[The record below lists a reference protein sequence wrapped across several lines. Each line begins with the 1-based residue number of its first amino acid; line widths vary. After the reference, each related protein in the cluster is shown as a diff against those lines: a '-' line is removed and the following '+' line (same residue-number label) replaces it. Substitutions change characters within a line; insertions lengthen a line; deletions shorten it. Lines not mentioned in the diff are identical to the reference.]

1 MGYTIHQIQKQFND
15 VVDTYK
21 AMLFEEV
28 KCSSTV
34 DYSSNGIYRSTVL
47 KSSVRDSVSV
57 RVNLVSKHASLYG
70 LDYPAYFIDLDA
82 DQYVYGQSKS
92 AAHYNRFYCI
102 DSNYYTLDFNEVKHA
117 RDVRFKRYLNFR
129 NNRCK
134 TIHLNISKMSDRLVT
149 YLRKA
154 IDAEL
159 NNSTKTYTLKDV
171 YFNYTSLD
179 RKLVVIIKR
188 EDNDATE
195 AFSFYTKHMYKCT

>member
-1 MGYTIHQIQKQFND
+1 MGYTMHQIQKRFND

-28 KCSSTV
+28 KRSSTV
-34 DYSSNGIYRSTVL
+34 DYSSNGIYRSTTL
-47 KSSVRDSVSV
+47 KSSARDSVSV
-57 RVNLVSKHASLYG
+57 RVNLVSKHDSLDG
-70 LDYPAYFIDLDA
+70 LDYPTYFIDLDA

-92 AAHYNRFYCI
+92 TAHYKRFYCI

-117 RDVRFKRYLNFR
+117 KDISFKRYLSFR

-134 TIHLNISKMSDRLVT
+134 TIHLNINKMSDRLVT

-154 IDAEL
+154 IGDEF
-159 NNSTKTYTLKDV
+159 SGSPKIYTLKDV

-195 AFSFYTKHMYKCT
+195 AFSFDTRHM

>member
-34 DYSSNGIYRSTVL
+34 DYTSNGIYRSTAL

-57 RVNLVSKHASLYG
+57 RVNLVSNHESLDG
-70 LDYPAYFIDLDA
+70 LDYKAYFIDLDA
-82 DQYVYGQSKS
+82 YQYVYGQSKS
-92 AAHYNRFYCI
+92 TAHYNRFYCI
-102 DSNYYTLDFNEVKHA
+102 DSNYYTLDLNEVKRA
-117 RDVRFKRYLNFR
+117 KDVSFKRYLNFR

-154 IDAEL
+154 IDTEL
-159 NNSTKTYTLKDV
+159 SDHTKTYTLKDV

-179 RKLVVIIKR
+179 RKLVIIIKR
-188 EDNDATE
+188 KDNDATE
-195 AFSFYTKHMYKCT
+195 AFSFDTRHM

>member
-34 DYSSNGIYRSTVL
+34 DYTSNGIYRSTVL
-47 KSSVRDSVSV
+47 KSSARDSVSV
-57 RVNLVSKHASLYG
+57 RVNLVSKHASLDG
-70 LDYPAYFIDLDA
+70 LDYKAYFIDLDA

-92 AAHYNRFYCI
+92 TAHYNRFYCI

-117 RDVRFKRYLNFR
+117 KDVRFKRYLNFR

-134 TIHLNISKMSDRLVT
+134 TIRLNISKMSDRLVT

-159 NNSTKTYTLKDV
+159 NNSTETYMLKDV

-179 RKLVVIIKR
+179 RNLVVIIKR

-195 AFSFYTKHMYKCT
+195 AFSFDTRHM

>member
-1 MGYTIHQIQKQFND
+1 MGYTMHQIQKHFND
-15 VVDTYK
+15 IVDTYK

-28 KCSSTV
+28 KRSSTV
-34 DYSSNGIYRSTVL
+34 DYSANGIYRSTTL
-47 KSSVRDSVSV
+47 KSSARDSVSV
-57 RVNLVSKHASLYG
+57 RVNLVSKHDSLDG

-92 AAHYNRFYCI
+92 TAHYNRFYCI
-102 DSNYYTLDFNEVKHA
+102 DSNYYTSDFNEVKHA
-117 RDVRFKRYLNFR
+117 KDVRLKRYINSR

-134 TIHLNISKMSDRLVT
+134 TIHLNINKISDRLVT

-154 IDAEL
+154 IDNEL
-159 NNSTKTYTLKDV
+159 SDHMKTYTLKDV

-195 AFSFYTKHMYKCT
+195 AFSFNTKHM

>member
-34 DYSSNGIYRSTVL
+34 DYTSNGIYRSTAL

-57 RVNLVSKHASLYG
+57 RVNLVSNHESLDG
-70 LDYPAYFIDLDA
+70 LDYKAYFIDLDA

-92 AAHYNRFYCI
+92 TAHYNRFYCI
-102 DSNYYTLDFNEVKHA
+102 DSNYYTLYLNEVKHA
-117 RDVRFKRYLNFR
+117 KDVSFKRYLNFR

-154 IDAEL
+154 IDTE
-159 NNSTKTYTLKDV
+159 SSDHTKTYTLKDV

-179 RKLVVIIKR
+179 RKLVIIIKR
-188 EDNDATE
+188 KDNDATE
-195 AFSFYTKHMYKCT
+195 AFSFDTRHM

>member
-21 AMLFEEV
+21 TMLFEEV

-34 DYSSNGIYRSTVL
+34 DYTSNGIYRSTAL

-57 RVNLVSKHASLYG
+57 RVNLVSNHESLDG
-70 LDYPAYFIDLDA
+70 LDYKAYFIDIDA
-82 DQYVYGQSKS
+82 DQCVYGQSKS
-92 AAHYNRFYCI
+92 TAHYNRFYCI
-102 DSNYYTLDFNEVKHA
+102 DSNYYTLDLNEVKRA
-117 RDVRFKRYLNFR
+117 KDVSFKRYLNFR

-154 IDAEL
+154 IDTEL
-159 NNSTKTYTLKDV
+159 SDHTKTYTLKDV

-179 RKLVVIIKR
+179 RKLVIIIKR
-188 EDNDATE
+188 KDNDATE
-195 AFSFYTKHMYKCT
+195 AFSFDTRHM

>member
-15 VVDTYK
+15 IVDTYK
-21 AMLFEEV
+21 TMLFEEV

-34 DYSSNGIYRSTVL
+34 DYTSNGIYRSTAL

-57 RVNLVSKHASLYG
+57 RVNLVSNHESLDG
-70 LDYPAYFIDLDA
+70 LDYKAYFIDLDA

-92 AAHYNRFYCI
+92 TAHYNRFYCI
-102 DSNYYTLDFNEVKHA
+102 DSNYYTLDLNEVKRA
-117 RDVRFKRYLNFR
+117 KDVSFKRYLNFR

-154 IDAEL
+154 IDTE
-159 NNSTKTYTLKDV
+159 SSDHTKTYTLKDV

-179 RKLVVIIKR
+179 RKLVIIIKR
-188 EDNDATE
+188 KDNDATE
-195 AFSFYTKHMYKCT
+195 AFSFDTRHM

>member
-34 DYSSNGIYRSTVL
+34 NYSVNSIYRSTVL
-47 KSSVRDSVSV
+47 KSQVRDSVSV
-57 RVNLVSKHASLYG
+57 RVNLVSKHPSLDG
-70 LDYPAYFIDLDA
+70 LDYQTYFIDLNV

-92 AAHYNRFYCI
+92 TAHYNRFYCI
-102 DSNYYTLDFNEVKHA
+102 GSNYYTLDLNEVKHA
-117 RDVRFKRYLNFR
+117 KDVSFKRYLNFR

-134 TIHLNISKMSDRLVT
+134 TIHLNINKMSDRLIT

-154 IDAEL
+154 IDTEL
-159 NNSTKTYTLKDV
+159 SDHTKTYTLKDV

-195 AFSFYTKHMYKCT
+195 AFSFDTKHM

>member
-21 AMLFEEV
+21 TMLFEEV

-34 DYSSNGIYRSTVL
+34 DYTSNGIYRSTAL

-57 RVNLVSKHASLYG
+57 RVNLVSNHESLDG
-70 LDYPAYFIDLDA
+70 LDYKAYFIDLDA
-82 DQYVYGQSKS
+82 DQYVYCQSKS
-92 AAHYNRFYCI
+92 TAHYNRFYCI
-102 DSNYYTLDFNEVKHA
+102 DSNYYTLDLNEVKRA
-117 RDVRFKRYLNFR
+117 KDVSFKRYLNFR

-154 IDAEL
+154 IDTEL
-159 NNSTKTYTLKDV
+159 SDHTKTYTLKDV

-179 RKLVVIIKR
+179 RKLVIIIKR
-188 EDNDATE
+188 KDNDATE
-195 AFSFYTKHMYKCT
+195 AFSFDTRHM

>member
-1 MGYTIHQIQKQFND
+1 MGYTIHQIQKLFND

-34 DYSSNGIYRSTVL
+34 YHTSNGIYRSTVL
-47 KSSVRDSVSV
+47 KSSARDSVSV
-57 RVNLVSKHASLYG
+57 RVNLVSKHASLDG
-70 LDYPAYFIDLDA
+70 LDYQTYFIDLNV

-92 AAHYNRFYCI
+92 TAHYNRFYGI

-117 RDVRFKRYLNFR
+117 KDVRFKRYLNFR

-154 IDAEL
+154 IDTEL
-159 NNSTKTYTLKDV
+159 SDHTKTYILKDV

-179 RKLVVIIKR
+179 RNLVVIIKR
-188 EDNDATE
+188 EDNDSTE
-195 AFSFYTKHMYKCT
+195 AFSFDTRRM

>member
-1 MGYTIHQIQKQFND
+1 MGYTIHQIQKQFNV

-34 DYSSNGIYRSTVL
+34 DYTSNGIYRSTVL
-47 KSSVRDSVSV
+47 KSSARDSVSV
-57 RVNLVSKHASLYG
+57 RVNLVSNHESLDG
-70 LDYPAYFIDLDA
+70 LDYQTYFIDLNS
-82 DQYVYGQSKS
+82 DQYVYGKSKS
-92 AAHYNRFYCI
+92 TAHYNRFYCI

-117 RDVRFKRYLNFR
+117 KDVRFKRYLNFR

-154 IDAEL
+154 IDTEL
-159 NNSTKTYTLKDV
+159 SDHTKTYILKDV

-195 AFSFYTKHMYKCT
+195 AFSFDTRHM

>member
-1 MGYTIHQIQKQFND
+1 MGYTMHQIKKRFND

-21 AMLFEEV
+21 SMLFKEV

-34 DYSSNGIYRSTVL
+34 DYTANGIYRSTIL
-47 KSSVRDSVSV
+47 KSSARDSVSV
-57 RVNLVSKHASLYG
+57 RVNLVSKHDSLDG

-82 DQYVYGQSKS
+82 DQYVYGKSKS
-92 AAHYNRFYCI
+92 TAHYNRFYCI
-102 DSNYYTLDFNEVKHA
+102 DSDYYTLDFNEVKRA
-117 RDVRFKRYLNFR
+117 RDVSFKRYFNFR

-134 TIHLNISKMSDRLVT
+134 TIHLNINKMSDRLVT

-154 IDAEL
+154 IDGEL
-159 NNSTKTYTLKDV
+159 SNSTKTYALKDV

-179 RKLVVIIKR
+179 RTLVVIIKR

-195 AFSFYTKHMYKCT
+195 AFSFDTRHM

>member
-34 DYSSNGIYRSTVL
+34 DYSVNSIYRSTVL

-57 RVNLVSKHASLYG
+57 RVNLASKHASLDG
-70 LDYPAYFIDLDA
+70 LDYQACFIDLDA

-92 AAHYNRFYCI
+92 TAHYNRFYCI
-102 DSNYYTLDFNEVKHA
+102 DSNYYTLDFNEVKRA
-117 RDVRFKRYLNFR
+117 KDVRFKRYLNFR

-134 TIHLNISKMSDRLVT
+134 TIHLNINKMSGRLVT

-154 IDAEL
+154 IDTEL
-159 NNSTKTYTLKDV
+159 SDHTKTYILKDV

-179 RKLVVIIKR
+179 RKLVVIIKQ
-188 EDNDATE
+188 EGNDTTE
-195 AFSFYTKHMYKCT
+195 AFSFDTKHM

>member
-1 MGYTIHQIQKQFND
+1 MGYTMQQIQKHFND

-21 AMLFEEV
+21 AMSFEEV

-34 DYSSNGIYRSTVL
+34 DYSANGIYRSTIL
-47 KSSVRDSVSV
+47 KSSARDSVSV
-57 RVNLVSKHASLYG
+57 RVNLVSKHDSLDG

-82 DQYVYGQSKS
+82 DQYVHGQSKS
-92 AAHYNRFYCI
+92 TAHYNRFYCI

-117 RDVRFKRYLNFR
+117 RDVSLKRYINFR
-129 NNRCK
+129 KNRCK
-134 TIHLNISKMSDRLVT
+134 TIHLNINKMSYRLVT

-154 IDAEL
+154 IDGEL
-159 NNSTKTYTLKDV
+159 SNSTKTYVLKDV

-179 RKLVVIIKR
+179 RKLIIVIKR

-195 AFSFYTKHMYKCT
+195 AFSFDTKHM

>member
-1 MGYTIHQIQKQFND
+1 MGYTIHQIQKHLND

-34 DYSSNGIYRSTVL
+34 YYSANGIYRSTIL
-47 KSSVRDSVSV
+47 KSSARDSVSV
-57 RVNLVSKHASLYG
+57 RVNLVSKHDSLDG

-82 DQYVYGQSKS
+82 DQYAYGQSNS
-92 AAHYNRFYCI
+92 TAHYNRFYYI

-117 RDVRFKRYLNFR
+117 RDVSFKRYLNFR

-134 TIHLNISKMSDRLVT
+134 TIHLNINKMSDRLVT
-149 YLRKA
+149 YLRKV

-159 NNSTKTYTLKDV
+159 SDSTKTYVLKDV

-179 RKLVVIIKR
+179 RKLIIIIKR

-195 AFSFYTKHMYKCT
+195 AFSFDTKHI

>member
-1 MGYTIHQIQKQFND
+1 MGYTIRQIQKHFND

-34 DYSSNGIYRSTVL
+34 DYSMNGIYRSTVL
-47 KSSVRDSVSV
+47 KSSARDSVSV
-57 RVNLVSKHASLYG
+57 RVNLVSKHDSLYG

-82 DQYVYGQSKS
+82 DQYAYGQSKS
-92 AAHYNRFYCI
+92 TAHYDRFYYI
-102 DSNYYTLDFNEVKHA
+102 DNNYYTLDFNEVKHA
-117 RDVRFKRYLNFR
+117 RDVSLKRYISFR

-134 TIHLNISKMSDRLVT
+134 TIHLNINKMSDRLVT

-154 IDAEL
+154 IDGEL
-159 NNSTKTYTLKDV
+159 SNSTKTYALKDV

-195 AFSFYTKHMYKCT
+195 AFSFDTKHM

>member
-1 MGYTIHQIQKQFND
+1 MGYTICQIQKHFND

-34 DYSSNGIYRSTVL
+34 DYSANGIYRSTIL
-47 KSSVRDSVSV
+47 KSSARDSVSV
-57 RVNLVSKHASLYG
+57 RVNLVSKHDSLDG

-82 DQYVYGQSKS
+82 DQYVYGKSKS
-92 AAHYNRFYCI
+92 TAHYNRFYCI
-102 DSNYYTLDFNEVKHA
+102 DSDYYTLDFNEVKHA
-117 RDVRFKRYLNFR
+117 RDVSLKRYINFR

-134 TIHLNISKMSDRLVT
+134 TIHLNINKMSDRLVT

-154 IDAEL
+154 IDGEL
-159 NNSTKTYTLKDV
+159 SNSTKTYALKDV

-179 RKLVVIIKR
+179 RKLVVIIKCK
-188 EDNDATE
+188 DNDATE
-195 AFSFYTKHMYKCT
+195 AFSFDTKHM

>member
-34 DYSSNGIYRSTVL
+34 DYSVNSIYRSTVL

-57 RVNLVSKHASLYG
+57 RVNLVSKHASLDG
-70 LDYPAYFIDLDA
+70 LDYKAYFIDLDA

-92 AAHYNRFYCI
+92 TAHYNRFYCI
-102 DSNYYTLDFNEVKHA
+102 DSDYYTLDFNEVKHA
-117 RDVRFKRYLNFR
+117 RDVSLKRYINFR

-134 TIHLNISKMSDRLVT
+134 TIHLNINKMSDRLIT

-154 IDAEL
+154 IDTEL
-159 NNSTKTYTLKDV
+159 SVHTETYTLKDV

-195 AFSFYTKHMYKCT
+195 AFSCDTRHM

>member
-1 MGYTIHQIQKQFND
+1 MGYTMHQIQKKFND

-21 AMLFEEV
+21 AMMFEEV

-34 DYSSNGIYRSTVL
+34 DYSSNGIYRSTTL
-47 KSSVRDSVSV
+47 KSSARDSVSV
-57 RVNLVSKHASLYG
+57 RVNLVSKHDSLDG

-92 AAHYNRFYCI
+92 TAHYNRFYCI

-117 RDVRFKRYLNFR
+117 KDVRLKRYINLR

-134 TIHLNISKMSDRLVT
+134 TIHLNINKISDRLVT
-149 YLRKA
+149 YLRNV

-159 NNSTKTYTLKDV
+159 SGSPKTYILKDV

-195 AFSFYTKHMYKCT
+195 AFSFDTRHM

>member
-34 DYSSNGIYRSTVL
+34 VYSANSVYRSTVL

-57 RVNLVSKHASLYG
+57 RVNLVSNHASLDG
-70 LDYPAYFIDLDA
+70 LDYKAYFIDLDA

-92 AAHYNRFYCI
+92 TAHYNRFYCI
-102 DSNYYTLDFNEVKHA
+102 DSNYYTLDLNEVKHA
-117 RDVRFKRYLNFR
+117 KDVRFKRYLNFR

-154 IDAEL
+154 VDDEF
-159 NNSTKTYTLKDV
+159 NDHTKTYTLKDV

-195 AFSFYTKHMYKCT
+195 AFSFDTKHM

>member
-1 MGYTIHQIQKQFND
+1 MGYTIRQIQKHFND

-34 DYSSNGIYRSTVL
+34 DYSANGIYRSTIL
-47 KSSVRDSVSV
+47 KSSARDSVSV
-57 RVNLVSKHASLYG
+57 RVNLVSKHDSLDG

-82 DQYVYGQSKS
+82 DQYVYDQSKS
-92 AAHYNRFYCI
+92 TAHYNRFYCI
-102 DSNYYTLDFNEVKHA
+102 DSDYYTLDFNEVKHA
-117 RDVRFKRYLNFR
+117 RDVSLKRYLNFR

-134 TIHLNISKMSDRLVT
+134 TIHLNINKMSDRLVT

-154 IDAEL
+154 IDGEL
-159 NNSTKTYTLKDV
+159 SNSTKTYALKDV

-179 RKLVVIIKR
+179 RKLVIIIKR

-195 AFSFYTKHMYKCT
+195 AFSFDTRRM

>member
-28 KCSSTV
+28 KCLSTV
-34 DYSSNGIYRSTVL
+34 NYSVNSIYRSTVL
-47 KSSVRDSVSV
+47 KSQVRDSVSV
-57 RVNLVSKHASLYG
+57 RVNLVSKHPSLDG
-70 LDYPAYFIDLDA
+70 LDYQTYFIDLNV

-92 AAHYNRFYCI
+92 TAHYNRFYCI
-102 DSNYYTLDFNEVKHA
+102 GSNYYTLDLNEVKHA
-117 RDVRFKRYLNFR
+117 KDVSFKRYLNFR

-134 TIHLNISKMSDRLVT
+134 TIHLNINKMSDRLIT

-154 IDAEL
+154 IDTEL
-159 NNSTKTYTLKDV
+159 SDHTKTYTLKDV

-195 AFSFYTKHMYKCT
+195 AFSFDTKHM

>member
-34 DYSSNGIYRSTVL
+34 DYTSNGIYRSTAL

-57 RVNLVSKHASLYG
+57 RVNLVSNHESLDG
-70 LDYPAYFIDLDA
+70 LDYKAYFIDLDA

-92 AAHYNRFYCI
+92 TAHYNRFYCI
-102 DSNYYTLDFNEVKHA
+102 DSNYYTLDLNEVKRA
-117 RDVRFKRYLNFR
+117 KDVSFKRYLNFR

-154 IDAEL
+154 IDTE
-159 NNSTKTYTLKDV
+159 SSDHTKTYTLKDV

-179 RKLVVIIKR
+179 RKLVIIIKR
-188 EDNDATE
+188 KDNDATE
-195 AFSFYTKHMYKCT
+195 AFSFDTRHM

>member
-1 MGYTIHQIQKQFND
+1 MGYTIHKIQKQFND

-47 KSSVRDSVSV
+47 KSSARDSVSV
-57 RVNLVSKHASLYG
+57 RVNLVSNHESLDG
-70 LDYPAYFIDLDA
+70 LDYPTYFIDLSA
-82 DQYVYGQSKS
+82 DQCVYGQSKS
-92 AAHYNRFYCI
+92 TANYNRFYCI

-117 RDVRFKRYLNFR
+117 KDVRFKRYLNFR

-134 TIHLNISKMSDRLVT
+134 TIHLNINKMSDRLVT

-159 NNSTKTYTLKDV
+159 NNSTETYMLKDV

-179 RKLVVIIKR
+179 RYLVVIIKR

-195 AFSFYTKHMYKCT
+195 AFSFDTRRM

>member
-1 MGYTIHQIQKQFND
+1 MGYTIHQIQKHFND
-15 VVDTYK
+15 VVDIYK

-34 DYSSNGIYRSTVL
+34 DYSANGIYRSTIL
-47 KSSVRDSVSV
+47 KSSARDSVSV
-57 RVNLVSKHASLYG
+57 RVNLVSKHDSLDG

-82 DQYVYGQSKS
+82 DQYVYGKSKS
-92 AAHYNRFYCI
+92 TAHYNRFYCI

-117 RDVRFKRYLNFR
+117 KDVSFKRYLIFR

-134 TIHLNISKMSDRLVT
+134 TINLNISKMSDRLVT
-149 YLRKA
+149 YLRKV

-159 NNSTKTYTLKDV
+159 SNSTKTYVLKDV

-195 AFSFYTKHMYKCT
+195 AFSFDTRHM

>member
-21 AMLFEEV
+21 TMLFEEV

-34 DYSSNGIYRSTVL
+34 DYTSNGIYRSTAL

-57 RVNLVSKHASLYG
+57 RVNLVSNHESLDG
-70 LDYPAYFIDLDA
+70 LDYKAYFIDLDA

-92 AAHYNRFYCI
+92 TAHYNRFYCI
-102 DSNYYTLDFNEVKHA
+102 DSNYYTLDLNEVKRA
-117 RDVRFKRYLNFR
+117 KDVSFKRYLNFR

-154 IDAEL
+154 IDTEL
-159 NNSTKTYTLKDV
+159 SDHTKTYTLKDV

-179 RKLVVIIKR
+179 RKLVIIIKR
-188 EDNDATE
+188 KDNDATE
-195 AFSFYTKHMYKCT
+195 AFSFDTRHM

>member
-34 DYSSNGIYRSTVL
+34 DYTSNGIYRSTVL
-47 KSSVRDSVSV
+47 KSSARDSVSV
-57 RVNLVSKHASLYG
+57 RVNLVSNNESLYG
-70 LDYPAYFIDLDA
+70 LDYQTYFIDLNV
-82 DQYVYGQSKS
+82 DQHVYGQSKS
-92 AAHYNRFYCI
+92 TAHYNRFYCI

-117 RDVRFKRYLNFR
+117 KDVRFKRYLNFR

-134 TIHLNISKMSDRLVT
+134 TIHLNISKMSERLAT
-149 YLRKA
+149 YLRKV

-159 NNSTKTYTLKDV
+159 SDSTKTYVLKDV

-195 AFSFYTKHMYKCT
+195 AFSFDTRRM

>member
-21 AMLFEEV
+21 TMLFEEV

-34 DYSSNGIYRSTVL
+34 DYTSNGIYRSTAL

-57 RVNLVSKHASLYG
+57 RVNLVSNHESLDG
-70 LDYPAYFIDLDA
+70 LDYKAYFIDLDA
-82 DQYVYGQSKS
+82 YQYVYGQSKS
-92 AAHYNRFYCI
+92 TAHYNRFYCI
-102 DSNYYTLDFNEVKHA
+102 DSNYYTLDLNEVKRA
-117 RDVRFKRYLNFR
+117 KDVSFKRYLNFR

-154 IDAEL
+154 IDTEL
-159 NNSTKTYTLKDV
+159 SDHTKTYTLKDV

-179 RKLVVIIKR
+179 RKLVIIIKR
-188 EDNDATE
+188 KDNDATE
-195 AFSFYTKHMYKCT
+195 AFSFDTRHM

>member
-1 MGYTIHQIQKQFND
+1 MGYTMHQIQKRFND

-21 AMLFEEV
+21 SMLFEEV
-28 KCSSTV
+28 KRSSTV
-34 DYSSNGIYRSTVL
+34 DYSANGIYRSTTL
-47 KSSVRDSVSV
+47 KSSARDSVSV
-57 RVNLVSKHASLYG
+57 RVNLVSKHDSLDG

-92 AAHYNRFYCI
+92 TAHYNRFYCI

-117 RDVRFKRYLNFR
+117 RDVSLKRYINFR

-134 TIHLNISKMSDRLVT
+134 TIHLNINKMSYRLVT

-159 NNSTKTYTLKDV
+159 SNSTKTYALKYV

-195 AFSFYTKHMYKCT
+195 AFSFDTKHM

>member
-1 MGYTIHQIQKQFND
+1 MGYTMHQIQKQFND

-34 DYSSNGIYRSTVL
+34 NYTSNGIYRSTVL
-47 KSSVRDSVSV
+47 KSSASDSVSV
-57 RVNLVSKHASLYG
+57 RVNLVSNHKSLDG
-70 LDYPAYFIDLDA
+70 LNYPTYFIDLSA
-82 DQYVYGQSKS
+82 DQCVYGQSKS
-92 AAHYNRFYCI
+92 TANYNRFYCI

-117 RDVRFKRYLNFR
+117 KDVRFKRYLNFR

-134 TIHLNISKMSDRLVT
+134 TIHLNISKMSERLAT
-149 YLRKA
+149 YLRKV

-159 NNSTKTYTLKDV
+159 NNSTKTYILKDV
-171 YFNYTSLD
+171 YFNYESLN
-179 RKLVVIIKR
+179 RKLVVIIKC

-195 AFSFYTKHMYKCT
+195 AFSFDTRHM

>member
-34 DYSSNGIYRSTVL
+34 DYSVNSIYRSTVL

-57 RVNLVSKHASLYG
+57 RVNLVSNYDSLDG

-82 DQYVYGQSKS
+82 DQYVYGKSKNT
-92 AAHYNRFYCI
+92 AHYNRFYCI

-117 RDVRFKRYLNFR
+117 KDVRFKRYLNFR

-154 IDAEL
+154 IDTEL
-159 NNSTKTYTLKDV
+159 SVHTKTYTLKDV
-171 YFNYTSLD
+171 YFNYTPIN
-179 RKLVVIIKR
+179 RKLVVIIKC

-195 AFSFYTKHMYKCT
+195 AFSFDTRRM

>member
-1 MGYTIHQIQKQFND
+1 MGYTMHQIQKRFND

-28 KCSSTV
+28 KRSSTV
-34 DYSSNGIYRSTVL
+34 DYYSNGIYRSTTL
-47 KSSVRDSVSV
+47 KSSARDSVSV
-57 RVNLVSKHASLYG
+57 RVNLVSKHDSLDG

-92 AAHYNRFYCI
+92 TAHYNRFYCI

-117 RDVRFKRYLNFR
+117 KDVRLKRYINLR

-134 TIHLNISKMSDRLVT
+134 TIHLNINKISDRLVT
-149 YLRKA
+149 YLRNA

-159 NNSTKTYTLKDV
+159 SGSPKTYTLKDV

-195 AFSFYTKHMYKCT
+195 AFSFDTRHM